1 MKWKDI
7 LCSLIGSI
15 NIANMS
21 ILSKA
26 IYRFNMIPIKI
37 PMTFFAEVGKI
48 KPKIYMGP
56 QKTLRAK
63 TIPRKNE
70 AEGMKIPSFKL
81 YYKMIVI
88 KTV

>member
-1 MKWKDI
+1 
-7 LCSLIGSI
+7 
-15 NIANMS
+15 
-21 ILSKA
+21 
-26 IYRFNMIPIKI
+26 
-37 PMTFFAEVGKI
+37 MTFFAEVGKI